1 MDLHKLK
8 AAEIRSWDS
17 KKIGETA
24 SEIRL
29 EMANIRMDIYSAKSG
44 SAGKVKGLK
53 QSLARVLTVNNEL
66 AKKAKASK

>member
-8 AAEIRSWDS
+8 AEEIRSWES
-17 KKIGETA
+17 QKVNETA

-29 EMANIRMDIYSAKSG
+29 ELANIRMDIYSAKSG
-44 SAGKVKGLK
+44 SAGKVQGLK
-53 QSLARVLTVNNEL
+53 KSLARVLTVNNEL